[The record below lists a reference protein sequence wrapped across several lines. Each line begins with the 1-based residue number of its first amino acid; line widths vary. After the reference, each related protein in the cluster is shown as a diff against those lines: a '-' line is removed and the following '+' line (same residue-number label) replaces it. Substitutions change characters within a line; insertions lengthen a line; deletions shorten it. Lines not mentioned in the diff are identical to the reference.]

1 MKISLIIAAAGLVI
15 GTAAMALGPSSA
27 WAGQEKAEKE
37 YKAEL
42 KECKK
47 IAEPGQKDDCVRNAK
62 SNYENRKQADGKSM
76 IGTEKAK
83 EGATKKAVAK
93 DKKAAAGGEELK
105 KKAGKAKKQ

>member
-1 MKISLIIAAAGLVI
+1 MKISLIIATAGLVI
-15 GTAAMALGPSSA
+15 GTAAVALGPSSA

-37 YKAEL
+37 YKADL
-42 KECKK
+42 KDCKK
-47 IAEPGQKDDCVRNAK
+47 IAEPGQKDDCVRNAQ

-83 EGATKKAVAK
+83 KGATKKTAAK
-93 DKKAAAGGEELK
+93 DKNVATGGEQFK